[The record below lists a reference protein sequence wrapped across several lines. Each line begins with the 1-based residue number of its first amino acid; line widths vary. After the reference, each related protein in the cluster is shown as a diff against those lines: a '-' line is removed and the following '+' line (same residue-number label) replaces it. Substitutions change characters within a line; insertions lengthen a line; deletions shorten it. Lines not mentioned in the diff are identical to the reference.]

1 MELEQK
7 YKFVFSFVSSESR
20 LLNIYQHHIAMEIQK

>member
-7 YKFVFSFVSSESR
+7 YKFGFGFVFSESR
-20 LLNIYQHHIAMEIQK
+20 LLIIYQHHIAMEMQ